1 MSSTNVFEPVVHR
14 PFTKTED
21 DGKDAGSQFVH
32 SSFNIFG
39 VVGAVG
45 IAVDDLDGEGT
56 GASVTD
62 DVDDGLEIHSSDM
75 VHVDTPRTRRSKLE
89 LFAKEFQ
96 MATNRGKH
104 EANIE
109 DFGGITRR

>member
-62 DVDDGLEIHSSDM
+62 DVDDGLNFDGEATGALVANALDGDLTTGSVVDGDDVAGSATSSSSNFDI
-75 VHVDTPRTRRSKLE
+75 DS
-89 LFAKEFQ
+89 
-96 MATNRGKH
+96 
-104 EANIE
+104 
-109 DFGGITRR
+109 